1 MGKSVKY
8 VAVTMLAACCVGCFL
23 AQGQEQESVAEE
35 ARMQGY
41 EAAVS
46 SVRIKARD
54 TVSGCFRSQV
64 SDAVAKDVRQL
75 ERDTVASLVAE
86 YEADIRALMDRVVEV
101 GMLDEAGRDSVLASA
116 GLLPAG
122 LSVVHGQEQVSAAVA
137 KDVRQQERD
146 TVASLVAEYEA
157 DIRALMDR
165 AVEVGMLDEAGRDSV
180 LLAAGLF
187 SAGMP
192 IAGGGQEAVGPDV
205 LRARAGFLMELRQEW
220 YGRLQG
226 EYLRQ
231 DALTDLIGAPEQMP
245 ASAFHPGYLPLDVV
259 EDNLKWAASRPLEVS
274 EILARDRRLI
284 LTRMINDSA
293 MPQFLRD
300 LRAQNPAVYSVV
312 AIVMGILGGAGGGF
326 LSGSTME
333 MLVPRPVV
341 GGQPWFDDVIFL
353 DPNFDPMV
361 YSPSLP
367 VPQYDPENPSQ
378 QYKAALRGDNGQE
391 IRTVP
396 IRSAGSSGPAGP
408 PPVQRSRYDLR

>member
-8 VAVTMLAACCVGCFL
+8 VAVTMLAACCAGCFL

-35 ARMQGY
+35 ALMRGY

-54 TVSGCFRSQV
+54 TVSGSFRSQV
-64 SDAVAKDVRQL
+64 SDAVAKGVRVP

-86 YEADIRALMDRVVEV
+86 YEADIRALMDRVVE
-101 GMLDEAGRDSVLASA
+101 
-116 GLLPAG
+116 
-122 LSVVHGQEQVSAAVA
+122 
-137 KDVRQQERD
+137 
-146 TVASLVAEYEA
+146 
-157 DIRALMDR
+157 I
-165 AVEVGMLDEAGRDSV
+165 GMLDEAGRDSV
-180 LLAAGLF
+180 LLAAGLLEGGVPVNGLISADTSAVELS
-187 SAGMP
+187 SAGLLP
-192 IAGGGQEAVGPDV
+192 AGLSVVHASEVGATGVPGEAVEAVSETAAVGNKRNSGEGSAENKAIEVGEEIGKSEDI
-205 LRARAGFLMELRQEW
+205 LRTRLSLLTELRQEW
-220 YGRLQG
+220 YGRLRG

-245 ASAFHPGYLPLDVV
+245 ASAFHPRYLPLDVV

-284 LTRMINDSA
+284 LTRMINGSA

-341 GGQPWFDDVIFL
+341 GGQPWFDDMIFL
-353 DPNFDPMV
+353 DPNFDPRV
-361 YSPSLP
+361 YYPSLP
-367 VPQYDPENPSQ
+367 VPQYDPENPSH

-391 IRTVP
+391 IRAVP
-396 IRSAGSSGPAGP
+396 IRSAGSSGPTGP
-408 PPVQRSRYDLR
+408 PPVQRSRYDLQ

>member
-8 VAVTMLAACCVGCFL
+8 VAVTMLAACCAGCFL

-64 SDAVAKDVRQL
+64 SDAVAKGVRMP

-122 LSVVHGQEQVSAAVA
+122 LSMVHASEVGATGEPGEAVEAVSETAAVGNKRNSGEGSA
-137 KDVRQQERD
+137 ENKAIKVGEEIGKSEDILRTRL
-146 TVASLVAEYEA
+146 SL
-157 DIRALMDR
+157 LT
-165 AVEVGMLDEAGRDSV
+165 
-180 LLAAGLF
+180 
-187 SAGMP
+187 
-192 IAGGGQEAVGPDV
+192 
-205 LRARAGFLMELRQEW
+205 ELRQEW
-220 YGRLQG
+220 YGRLRG

-231 DALTDLIGAPEQMP
+231 DALTE
-245 ASAFHPGYLPLDVV
+245 
-259 EDNLKWAASRPLEVS
+259 
-274 EILARDRRLI
+274 LARDRRLI
-284 LTRMINDSA
+284 LTRMINGSA

-341 GGQPWFDDVIFL
+341 GGQPWFDDMIFL
-353 DPNFDPMV
+353 DPNFDPRV
-361 YSPSLP
+361 YYPSLP
-367 VPQYDPENPSQ
+367 VPQYDPENPSH

-391 IRTVP
+391 IRAVP

-408 PPVQRSRYDLR
+408 PPVQRSRYDLQ

>member
-8 VAVTMLAACCVGCFL
+8 MAVTMLAACCAGCFM
-23 AQGQEQESVAEE
+23 AQGQEQESVAEV

-46 SVRIKARD
+46 SVRIQARD
-54 TVSGCFRSQV
+54 TVSGCFRSQE
-64 SDAVAKDVRQL
+64 SDAVAKGVRMP

-122 LSVVHGQEQVSAAVA
+122 LSVVHASEVGAKPGEAVEAVSETAAVGN
-137 KDVRQQERD
+137 KRNSGEG
-146 TVASLVAEYEA
+146 SAENKA
-157 DIRALMDR
+157 I
-165 AVEVGMLDEAGRDSV
+165 EVGEEIGKSEDILRTRLS
-180 LLAAGLF
+180 LLT
-187 SAGMP
+187 
-192 IAGGGQEAVGPDV
+192 
-205 LRARAGFLMELRQEW
+205 ELRQEW
-220 YGRLQG
+220 YGRLRG

-245 ASAFHPGYLPLDVV
+245 ASAFHPRYLPLDVV

-284 LTRMINDSA
+284 LTRMINGSA

-341 GGQPWFDDVIFL
+341 GGQPWFDDMIFL
-353 DPNFDPMV
+353 DPNFDPRV
-361 YSPSLP
+361 YYPSLP

-391 IRTVP
+391 IRAVP
-396 IRSAGSSGPAGP
+396 IRSAGSSGPTGP
-408 PPVQRSRYDLR
+408 PPVQRSRYDLQ

>member
-8 VAVTMLAACCVGCFL
+8 VAVTMLAACCAGCFL

-35 ARMQGY
+35 ARMHGY

-64 SDAVAKDVRQL
+64 SDAVAEDVRQL

-86 YEADIRALMDRVVEV
+86 YEADIRALMDRVVE
-101 GMLDEAGRDSVLASA
+101 
-116 GLLPAG
+116 
-122 LSVVHGQEQVSAAVA
+122 
-137 KDVRQQERD
+137 
-146 TVASLVAEYEA
+146 
-157 DIRALMDR
+157 I
-165 AVEVGMLDEAGRDSV
+165 GMLDEAGRDSV
-180 LLAAGLF
+180 LLAAGLLEGGVPVNGLISADTSAVELS
-187 SAGMP
+187 SAGLLP
-192 IAGGGQEAVGPDV
+192 AGLSVVHASEVGAKPGEAVEAVSETAAVGNKRNSGEGSAENKAIEAGEEIGKSEDI
-205 LRARAGFLMELRQEW
+205 LRTRLSLLTELRQEW
-220 YGRLQG
+220 YGRLRG

-245 ASAFHPGYLPLDVV
+245 ASAFHPRYLPLDVV

-284 LTRMINDSA
+284 LTRMINGSA
-293 MPQFLRD
+293 MPQFLQD

-341 GGQPWFDDVIFL
+341 GGQPWFDDMIFL
-353 DPNFDPMV
+353 DPNFDPRV
-361 YSPSLP
+361 YYPSLP
-367 VPQYDPENPSQ
+367 VPQYDPENPSH

-391 IRTVP
+391 IRAVP
-396 IRSAGSSGPAGP
+396 IRSAGSSGPTGP
-408 PPVQRSRYDLR
+408 PPVQRSRYDLQ

>member
-1 MGKSVKY
+1 MSTANWNGGVGWLARWLNGWRNGRCGSIFAVVEGTMGKSVKY
-8 VAVTMLAACCVGCFL
+8 VAVMMLVACCTGSVL
-23 AQGQEQESVAEE
+23 AYGQEQESVAEE
-35 ARMQGY
+35 VRM
-41 EAAVS
+41 
-46 SVRIKARD
+46 
-54 TVSGCFRSQV
+54 
-64 SDAVAKDVRQL
+64 
-75 ERDTVASLVAE
+75 
-86 YEADIRALMDRVVEV
+86 
-101 GMLDEAGRDSVLASA
+101 
-116 GLLPAG
+116 P
-122 LSVVHGQEQVSAAVA
+122 
-137 KDVRQQERD
+137 ERD

-180 LLAAGLF
+180 LLAAGLLEGGVPVNGLISADTSAAGLS
-187 SAGMP
+187 SAGMSV
-192 IAGGGQEAVGPDV
+192 AGGGPEAVGPDV

-220 YGRLQG
+220 YVRLRG

-231 DALTDLIGAPEQMP
+231 DALTDLVGAPEQMP
-245 ASAFHPGYLPLDVV
+245 ASAFHPRYLPLDVV

-341 GGQPWFDDVIFL
+341 GGQPWFDDMIFL
-353 DPNFDPMV
+353 DPNFDPRV
-361 YSPSLP
+361 YYPSLP

-378 QYKAALRGDNGQE
+378 QYKAALREDNGQE

-396 IRSAGSSGPAGP
+396 IRSAGSSGPTGP

>member
-1 MGKSVKY
+1 MVGNCLTFGRWDEYGRRTAACGGWMGSGVGRWDEYGELEWLARWLNGWLNGRCGSIFAVVEGTMGKSVKY
-8 VAVTMLAACCVGCFL
+8 VAVMMLAACCAGSVL
-23 AQGQEQESVAEE
+23 AHGQDHESVAEE
-35 ARMQGY
+35 VRMP
-41 EAAVS
+41 
-46 SVRIKARD
+46 
-54 TVSGCFRSQV
+54 
-64 SDAVAKDVRQL
+64 
-75 ERDTVASLVAE
+75 ERDT
-86 YEADIRALMDRVVEV
+86 I
-101 GMLDEAGRDSVLASA
+101 
-116 GLLPAG
+116 
-122 LSVVHGQEQVSAAVA
+122 
-137 KDVRQQERD
+137 
-146 TVASLVAEYEA
+146 ASLVAEYEA

-180 LLAAGLF
+180 LLAAGLS

-192 IAGGGQEAVGPDV
+192 VAGGGQEAVSPDV

-220 YGRLQG
+220 YVRLRG

-231 DALTDLIGAPEQMP
+231 DALTDLVGAPEQMP
-245 ASAFHPGYLPLDVV
+245 ASAFHPRYLPLDVV

-341 GGQPWFDDVIFL
+341 GGQPWFDDMIFL
-353 DPNFDPMV
+353 DPNFDLRV
-361 YSPSLP
+361 YYPSLP

-378 QYKAALRGDNGQE
+378 QYKAALREDNGQE
-391 IRTVP
+391 IRAVP
-396 IRSAGSSGPAGP
+396 IRSAGSSGPTGP
-408 PPVQRSRYDLR
+408 PPVQRSRYDLQ